1 MTFTTPNDQS
11 LSQALAAAVGAHTGD
26 YITIA
31 QLVAGIKTRAMALL
45 LVLFCLPNILPS
57 LPGTS
62 AITGLPLTLLTLQ
75 MMLGRGVWLPQV
87 VAARSVPRAGFLALL
102 ARGQPYFDRIEKLLR
117 PRYLWASTAPML
129 QVLGGIMFGLSL
141 IILLPIPFGNA
152 LPALAIMII
161 AFGLAERDGAFILA
175 GIAVGIGAV
184 LMVLFLYGALF
195 LWIWTQIA
203 PWL

>member
-1 MTFTTPNDQS
+1 MTSLQPNDQS
-11 LSQALAAAVGAHTGD
+11 LSNALVAAVSEGSGD

-31 QLVAGIKTRAMALL
+31 QLISAIKTRAIALL

-75 MMLGRGVWLPQV
+75 MMLGQGVWLPRV
-87 VAARSVPRAGFLALL
+87 VAARAVPRAGFLALL

-117 PRYLWASTAPML
+117 PRHLWATSPAAL
-129 QVLGGIMFGLSL
+129 QVLGAMMFGLSL
-141 IILLPIPFGNA
+141 IIMLPIPFGNA
-152 LPALAIMII
+152 VPALAIMII
-161 AFGLAERDGAFILA
+161 GFGLAERDGVFIFA
-175 GIAVGIGAV
+175 GIIVAIAAVA
-184 LMVLFLYGALF
+184 MVLVLYGALF